1 MEYCMEWGKIV
12 LQDMQMNQGK
22 ELGCFKGFVK
32 YINVKMDI
40 IFFIY
45 VNLKEND
52 IFSEDMNLV
61 KNY

>member
-1 MEYCMEWGKIV
+1 M
-12 LQDMQMNQGK
+12 
-22 ELGCFKGFVK
+22 GCFKGFVK
-32 YINVKMDI
+32 YINVKIDI

-52 IFSEDMNLV
+52 NFLEDMNLV